1 VQKRGAGVNVIGRT
15 EGVGVTQHLLTDL
28 VGVLTRWKHELD
40 LERPPSAS
48 VTSNEIPK
56 DKVELARL
64 MIDVRKKR
72 ASIFPPSLLGEP
84 GFDILIGL
92 YVAEA
97 AGEALSTKQVCS
109 MSPVPTTTAQR
120 AIVELER
127 LKLVSRREAG
137 EDRRRTMVQL
147 TDDGCALVDR
157 YLDTLNAK

>member
-1 VQKRGAGVNVIGRT
+1 MIGRT
-15 EGVGVTQHLLTDL
+15 EVGGVTQHLLTDL
-28 VGVLTRWKHELD
+28 VGVLTRWKHELEVD
-40 LERPPSAS
+40 KGPAPSVARDK
-48 VTSNEIPK
+48 IPK

-72 ASIFPPSLLGEP
+72 ASVFPPSLLGEP

-97 AGEALSTKQVCS
+97 AGENLSTKHVCS

-137 EDRRRTMVQL
+137 DDRRRTMVQL
-147 TDDGCALVDR
+147 TDDGCAMVDR
-157 YLDTLNAK
+157 YLDTLDAK

>member
-1 VQKRGAGVNVIGRT
+1 
-15 EGVGVTQHLLTDL
+15 
-28 VGVLTRWKHELD
+28 
-40 LERPPSAS
+40 
-48 VTSNEIPK
+48 
-56 DKVELARL
+56 
-64 MIDVRKKR
+64 MIDVRRQR
-72 ASIFPPSLLGEP
+72 ANIFPPSLLGEP

-97 AGEALSTKQVCS
+97 AGQALSTKQVCS

-147 TDDGCALVDR
+147 TGEGCAMVDR
-157 YLDTLNAK
+157 YLETLNAK